1 MTYINPRQKPL
12 AHLDRL
18 VGWQRGEKP
27 APVTIEWDLSNRC
40 TYGCSACLTDGA
52 QVIVRGVGPV
62 SIAGVMLGHEVLA
75 FDESTGAVRWTQV
88 RATSVRYAHEHIV
101 RVESAGRVIEATREH
116 PFYTKHGWTN
126 AESINTGSEVLHL
139 WLRPAADEVGEGV
152 RAHVLDRQE
161 VDAPAVR
168 VRMRLACEEPR
179 GLGGA
184 GARDATDEGLDR
196 GVQARRSQPD
206 EASGGRSASVC
217 LIEGATESGMLGSSP
232 WQAGTAADAGGKG
245 TRVSAYADVQS
256 DEAGGSGRE
265 SGCGVSIGSRQ
276 RDAHDAHADGGGQGA
291 DAATDAGRQPDA
303 RSGRERAQSLE
314 DEGRTI
320 PVWTGAVV
328 LGGVRGGW
336 PADSLH
342 RLRRLLA
349 VRQESGLQSQRAET
363 TDRADGRLLPSSAA
377 THVGEL
383 CGADDPALPKVRARV
398 LGGDG
403 AAWEAGERA
412 AHCGRDCWGETVSG
426 DRAELRVDLAWAV
439 VDRVSTERRIVAVYN
454 LETEAGTYLADG
466 IVVHNCHFAHTHT
479 RGPLTRTARVL
490 PMAHDR
496 GGDLADTDLVLRAL
510 MEARLAGVKSIVWTG
525 GGEPT
530 THPDWHFLM
539 STAHGMGF
547 EQGLYTMGSLISTT
561 QAATIRQ
568 WLSWVVVSLDH
579 PDAATYAREKRTLPS
594 MFDRAC
600 ETVRALGHGKA
611 AIGVSFLL
619 HAGNYTQ
626 AQDML
631 ALSRSLGATY
641 TTFRPLVETA
651 PSEPGVLLGD
661 RAWVRVA
668 TPGLQALAAQP
679 DVELDVA
686 RFHEWAGWSGHGY
699 TVCQGPAL
707 NTTITPDGRL
717 WVCPNRREYAGSCLG
732 DLRVESFADIW
743 ARHPGRFPVTAD
755 CRAQCRLHHV
765 NQALDALAQPR
776 EHANFI

>member
-1 MTYINPRQKPL
+1 MTYIAPRQKPL
-12 AHLDRL
+12 GHLDRL
-18 VGWQRGEKP
+18 AGWQRGETP

-40 TYGCSACLTDGA
+40 PAGC
-52 QVIVRGVGPV
+52 
-62 SIAGVMLGHEVLA
+62 
-75 FDESTGAVRWTQV
+75 
-88 RATSVRYAHEHIV
+88 
-101 RVESAGRVIEATREH
+101 
-116 PFYTKHGWTN
+116 
-126 AESINTGSEVLHL
+126 
-139 WLRPAADEVGEGV
+139 
-152 RAHVLDRQE
+152 
-161 VDAPAVR
+161 
-168 VRMRLACEEPR
+168 
-179 GLGGA
+179 
-184 GARDATDEGLDR
+184 
-196 GVQARRSQPD
+196 
-206 EASGGRSASVC
+206 
-217 LIEGATESGMLGSSP
+217 
-232 WQAGTAADAGGKG
+232 TA
-245 TRVSAYADVQS
+245 
-256 DEAGGSGRE
+256 
-265 SGCGVSIGSRQ
+265 
-276 RDAHDAHADGGGQGA
+276 
-291 DAATDAGRQPDA
+291 
-303 RSGRERAQSLE
+303 
-314 DEGRTI
+314 
-320 PVWTGAVV
+320 
-328 LGGVRGGW
+328 
-336 PADSLH
+336 
-342 RLRRLLA
+342 
-349 VRQESGLQSQRAET
+349 
-363 TDRADGRLLPSSAA
+363 
-377 THVGEL
+377 
-383 CGADDPALPKVRARV
+383 
-398 LGGDG
+398 
-403 AAWEAGERA
+403 
-412 AHCGRDCWGETVSG
+412 
-426 DRAELRVDLAWAV
+426 
-439 VDRVSTERRIVAVYN
+439 
-454 LETEAGTYLADG
+454 
-466 IVVHNCHFAHTHT
+466 CHFAHTHT

-510 MEARLAGVKSIVWTG
+510 MEARVAGVKSIVWTG

-561 QAATIRQ
+561 QAATVRQ